1 MFGLSVTDFA
11 VHSLLLLL
19 ALAVLGSGVF
29 SVLFESRD
37 DDRQFGGYLLL
48 LLGGLGLLAVGLLRL
63 L

>member
-1 MFGLSVTDFA
+1 
-11 VHSLLLLL
+11 LLLL

>member
-1 MFGLSVTDFA
+1 MFGLSVTDLA

>member
-1 MFGLSVTDFA
+1 VLGSSLPDLA

-29 SVLFESRD
+29 SVLFDSRD
-37 DDRQFGGYLLL
+37 DDRRFGGYLLL